1 MFKSIVYF
9 LCILFFFINIGGN
22 YMIEN
27 IYIFIVM
34 VFIIIELFESNS
46 KLK

>member
-1 MFKSIVYF
+1 MYI
-9 LCILFFFINIGGN
+9 IFFINIGGN

-34 VFIIIELFESNS
+34 VFIIIDLVESNS